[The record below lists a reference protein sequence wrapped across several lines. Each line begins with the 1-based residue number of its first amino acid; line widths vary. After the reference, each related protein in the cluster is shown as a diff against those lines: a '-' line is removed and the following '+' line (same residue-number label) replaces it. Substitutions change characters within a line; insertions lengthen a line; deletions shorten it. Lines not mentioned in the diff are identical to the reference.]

1 MSKKAEQKSVRG
13 WTSIMPIMLNEDME
27 KKKEEKF
34 NKGEIIIYKPSKNEV
49 ELRVHFK
56 EEMVWLRQQEIANL
70 FGKDRS
76 VITKHINK
84 IFKDK
89 EIDKKSNVH
98 FLHIANSDKPVAF
111 YSLDVILAIGYR
123 TNSSRAIHFRQWATK
138 ILKSYLLKGYVVN
151 QKQLL
156 EAKEK
161 FYQLKETVDFLQKKS
176 KTILLEGQEKD
187 LLSLLAD
194 YSKTLTLLEKYDKNN
209 LKKEKG
215 TKSKFILEYEACLNI
230 ISELKNNLAT
240 KKEASDLFGN
250 ENNNKLESVVKNLYQ
265 TFSKKELY
273 KNIEEKSAN
282 LLYLIIKDH
291 PFTDGNKR
299 IASFLFVYFLD
310 KNNYLYKESGE
321 KKINDNALTVLALLI
336 AESNPKEKDQMVA
349 LITQLIK

>member
-1 MSKKAEQKSVRG
+1 MVKKQQ
-13 WTSIMPIMLNEDME
+13 
-27 KKKEEKF
+27 EKF
-34 NKGEIIIYKPSKNEV
+34 NKGEITIYKPSKNEV
-49 ELRVHFK
+49 ELKVHFK
-56 EEMVWLRQQEIANL
+56 EEMVWLRQQEIADL
-70 FGKDRS
+70 FGKERS

-123 TNSSRAIHFRQWATK
+123 TNSSRAIHFRQWATNV
-138 ILKSYLLKGYVVN
+138 LKKYLTKGYIVN

-156 EAKEK
+156 EVKEK
-161 FYQLKETVDFLQKKS
+161 FNQLKETVSFLQKKS
-176 KTILLEGQEKD
+176 KTELLRGQEKELLN
-187 LLSLLAD
+187 LLSD
-194 YSKTLTLLEKYDKNN
+194 YSKTLTLLEKYDKSK
-209 LKKEKG
+209 LTREKG
-215 TKSKFILEYEACLNI
+215 KKSKFTLEYKVCLDI
-230 ISELKNNLAT
+230 ISELKKNLIN

-250 ENNNKLESVVKNLYQ
+250 ENANKLESIVKNLYQ
-265 TFSKKELY
+265 TFAKKELY

-299 IASFLFVYFLD
+299 IASFLFIYFLD
-310 KNNYLYKESGE
+310 RNNYLYKESGE
-321 KKINDNALTVLALLI
+321 KKINDNALTALALLI
-336 AESNPKEKDQMVA
+336 AESNPKEKDQMIA

>member
-1 MSKKAEQKSVRG
+1 M
-13 WTSIMPIMLNEDME
+13 NER
-27 KKKEEKF
+27 KNKKF
-34 NKGEIIIYKPSKNEV
+34 NKGEIIIYKPSKDEV
-49 ELRVHFK
+49 ELKVHL
-56 EEMVWLRQQEIANL
+56 EEETVWLKQNEIADL
-70 FGKDRS
+70 FGRDRS

-84 IFKDK
+84 IFRDK

-138 ILKSYLLKGYVVN
+138 ILKSYLLKGYVIN
-151 QKQLL
+151 QEELL
-156 EAKEK
+156 EAKNK
-161 FYQLKETVDFLQKKS
+161 FNQLKETVGFLQKKS
-176 KTILLEGQEKD
+176 KTKLMKGQEQE
-187 LLSLLAD
+187 LLNLLAD
-194 YSKTLTLLEKYDKNN
+194 YSKTLTLLEKYDKNKLN
-209 LKKEKG
+209 KTKG
-215 TKSKFILEYEACLNI
+215 RKSKFVLEYRVCLDI
-230 ISELKNNLAT
+230 IFELKNNLIG

-291 PFTDGNKR
+291 PFIDGNKR

-310 KNNYLYKESGE
+310 RNNYLYKESGE
-321 KKINDNALTVLALLI
+321 KKINDNALTALALLI

>member
-1 MSKKAEQKSVRG
+1 
-13 WTSIMPIMLNEDME
+13 MPIMLNEDME

>member
-1 MSKKAEQKSVRG
+1 MK
-13 WTSIMPIMLNEDME
+13 

-34 NKGEIIIYKPSKNEV
+34 NKGKIVIYKPSKNEV

-56 EEMVWLRQQEIANL
+56 EEMIWLKQQEIADL

-76 VITKHINK
+76 VITKHINNV
-84 IFKDK
+84 FKDK
-89 EIDKKSNVH
+89 EIDQKSNVR

-138 ILKSYLLKGYVVN
+138 ILKRYLLKGYVIN
-151 QKQLL
+151 QNRLL
-156 EAKEK
+156 EARGK
-161 FYQLKETVDFLQKKS
+161 FNQLKEAVNFLQKKS
-176 KTILLEGQEKD
+176 KTELLKGQEKE

-215 TKSKFILEYEACLNI
+215 TKSKFILEYGLCLNI
-230 ISELKNNLAT
+230 VSELKKNLID

-250 ENNNKLESVVKNLYQ
+250 ENNNKLESVVRNLYQ
-265 TFSKKELY
+265 TFNRKELY
-273 KNIEEKSAN
+273 RNIEEKSAN

-310 KNNYLYKESGE
+310 RNNYLYKESGE
-321 KKINDNALTVLALLI
+321 KKINDNALTALALLI
-336 AESNPKEKDQMVA
+336 AESNPKEKDQMIA
-349 LITQLIK
+349 LITQLIVG